1 MQVLG
6 GHRKEVTGLSVHC
19 SGKLALST
27 SRDSTLR
34 MWDLVKG
41 RCSTHSKLAL
51 AAEAVAFSPT
61 DLYALLLD
69 THVVVHAVADDGAET
84 ARLTHSRRATC
95 LAWRSPEQL
104 LTGTEDGAVICWDAR
119 TGAAA
124 WSVAAHR
131 SRIRGLTVLSTLG
144 LQRQVEAA
152 SDADG
157 HAAKAGDTCDADMM
171 ATAASD
177 GSIKLWRLATGDP
190 EELASIS
197 TRARITCLC
206 ATVAGTVLAAQANPD
221 QKRLQSTKSKG
232 KKRKA
237 GLAVAADSSHQQD
250 PGRKVTK
257 KQKQPKVEQAAL
269 AQDGI
274 SIKGVVDF
282 TIPTTGQSPIPN
294 QLSKAFKHS
303 AGTKNQSGKKKGT
316 HSLKASRTMKQK
328 R

>member
-41 RCSTHSKLAL
+41 RCSAHSKLAL

-104 LTGTEDGAVICWDAR
+104 LTGTEDGAVTCWGAR

-124 WSVAAHR
+124 WSVAAHC

-157 HAAKAGDTCDADMM
+157 RAAKAGDTCDADKM

-221 QKRLQSTKSKG
+221 QKQLQSKKSKG

-282 TIPTTGQSPIPN
+282 TIPTTEQPPIPN

-303 AGTKNQSGKKKGT
+303 AGTNNQSGKKKGT